1 MGLGRSKLAVTQI
14 SQQQLLVLSA
24 VTVILDEV
32 IQKDRATVI
41 YAEDVVVQGK
51 VTSMGNPVT
60 IYCRT
65 IRFEKTGEIDTTGRD
80 SSISFTP
87 GIRQESPN
95 APGAAGI
102 DGRDG
107 GAGER
112 GGDVFIATSEVIGVL
127 AVTSDGGKGGRGE
140 DGGHGKQ
147 GATGA
152 AGQAISMAD
161 PQPVA
166 PPQCNGQMGAPGG
179 ALGLPGR
186 RGVGGTGGAIAVR
199 LSGAAG
205 VIAQKLSAAIGAPGE
220 PAAPGNPGEGGDGGP
235 PGVVSVTSCW
245 GADMR
250 VFSGNADDIFSDAFH
265 GGADT
270 SALFVNDPAA
280 LAGSTP
286 LEEALQ
292 QAAIQRAMRAR
303 KVELYATIMIPGDP
317 GPHHGHCS
325 TTRTQGV
332 PGPKNITVDLRSAEV
347 LERQS
352 VVPGMPLAGA
362 VSVDTIDEES
372 AAAAF
377 DGPVL
382 DLLVT
387 ATEDR
392 YRQAGGKVDDTLR
405 QTIEFLLSIVVNDPV
420 PSAQKREALGRVYS
434 MARKYALHLDFYG
447 YSAERAPLLTFEA
460 FRGIIDTMVI
470 PQAQVIEQSFNAYW
484 DAGTN
489 AELQRVG
496 IRQMIGGGRARTEVF
511 KAELDRS
518 KAAIGRQLAELP
530 LLDSRVEIAFQ
541 VLLEKK
547 DELDDAIRPKHA
559 GCNLISA
566 ATAVATIVAGVASG
580 GAGFIAAASA
590 GAKLYK
596 DFTANDESFS
606 TLWSERKVLQEDL
619 IELGKGV
626 AGVAAAIGQIA
637 TAVDK
642 LTPEQKKLPQFK
654 MEREA
659 FDKVANEFVNLPAAQ
674 AYREAGY
681 DYLKAVE
688 TRNQAI
694 IDYNGALVQL
704 IDLKCQ
710 IASSVRAV
718 DVLESAL
725 NATTDPASPVII
737 STMHRLYADTLAL
750 AAQMVHAEKKA
761 LNYHFARPGDA
772 PVNALN
778 LATIVGDHNRAVLVD
793 WAGAKLRYEARREI
807 AGLSLRLD
815 KLVPANAWEAF
826 KRTGVLSFSLRFDN
840 PAYSA
845 LFRALSGIR
854 LTGMELNL
862 RGAVAP
868 ADQEYSS
875 WSMTQM
881 GSESIY
887 RRNADP
893 VYFSHHTVE
902 FTGLV
907 ALSGAR
913 SVLKPDFSERN
924 LYAGVS
930 PFAAWLLVMN
940 QDETLRLDL
949 SALERAELVF
959 DGYMLEN

>member
-14 SQQQLLVLSA
+14 SQHQLLVLSA

-41 YAEDVVVQGK
+41 YAEDVVVHGK

-60 IYCRT
+60 IFCRS
-65 IRFEKTGEIDTTGRD
+65 IRFEDNGEIDTTGRN
-80 SSISFTP
+80 SAISFTP
-87 GIRQESPN
+87 GIRQESPR

-107 GAGER
+107 GVGER
-112 GGDVFIATSEVIGVL
+112 GGDVFIGTSEVVGIL
-127 AVTSDGGKGGRGE
+127 AVRADGGRGGRGE
-140 DGGHGKQ
+140 DGGHGAK

-152 AGQAISMAD
+152 DGQTISMAD

-179 ALGLPGR
+179 ALGLPGY
-186 RGVGGTGGAIAVR
+186 RGAGGSGGAVAVR
-199 LSGAAG
+199 LAGAAG
-205 VIAQKLSAAIGAPGE
+205 VIAQKLSASIGASGD
-220 PAAPGNPGEGGDGGP
+220 PAAPGNPGDGGEGGA

-245 GADMR
+245 GLNMR
-250 VFSGNADDIFSDAFH
+250 LFSANADAIFSEAFH
-265 GGADT
+265 DESDAT
-270 SALFVNDPAA
+270 AQSATNGAA
-280 LAGSTP
+280 LTEPTP
-286 LEEALQ
+286 LERSLQ
-292 QAAIQRAMRAR
+292 QVAIQSAMRSR
-303 KVELYATIMIPGDP
+303 KTELHATIMIPGGP
-317 GPHHGHCS
+317 GGGGHCS
-325 TTRTQGV
+325 TTRMRGRA
-332 PGPKNITVDLRSAEV
+332 GAKNTIVDLRAAEV
-347 LERQS
+347 LERQTN
-352 VVPGMPLAGA
+352 VPGAPTPGA
-362 VSVDTIDEES
+362 VSVYTIDEQS
-372 AAAAF
+372 AAVAF

-392 YRQAGGKVDDTLR
+392 YRQAGGTVDDGLR
-405 QTIEFLLSIVVNDPV
+405 RTIDFLLSIIVNDPA
-420 PSAQKREALGRVYS
+420 PSTQKREALGRVYS

-447 YSAERAPLLTFEA
+447 YSAERAPLLAFEA

-470 PQAQVIEQSFNAYW
+470 PQAQLIEQSFNAYW
-484 DAGTN
+484 DAGANT
-489 AELQRVG
+489 ELQRVG
-496 IRQMIGGGRARTEVF
+496 MRQMLSGGRARTEVF

-518 KAAIGRQLAELP
+518 KAAIARQLAELP
-530 LLDSRVEIAFQ
+530 LLDSRAEIALKI
-541 VLLEKK
+541 LLEKK
-547 DELDDAIRPKHA
+547 DELDDAIRPSHA
-559 GCNLISA
+559 GCDLISV

-596 DFTANDESFS
+596 DYSANDDSFS
-606 TLWSERKVLQEDL
+606 LLWSERKVLQEDL
-619 IELGKGV
+619 TELGKG
-626 AGVAAAIGQIA
+626 ATGVAAAIGQIA
-637 TAVDK
+637 SAVDK
-642 LTPEQKKLPQFK
+642 LTPEQKQLPQFR
-654 MEREA
+654 MERES
-659 FDKVANEFVNLPAAQ
+659 FDKVANEFVNLPAAR

-694 IDYNGALVQL
+694 VDYNAALVQL

-718 DVLESAL
+718 DVLDSAL

-737 STMHRLYADTLAL
+737 STMHRLYADTLSL

-778 LATIVGDHNRAVLVD
+778 LATIAGDHNRAVLVD

-807 AGLSLRLD
+807 AGLNLRLD
-815 KLVPANAWEAF
+815 KLVPPNAWEAF

-840 PAYSA
+840 PSYSA
-845 LFRALSGIR
+845 LFKTLSGLR

-862 RGAVAP
+862 RGAVATV
-868 ADQEYSS
+868 DQEYSS

-887 RRNADP
+887 RRNAVP

-949 SALERAELVF
+949 SNLERAELVF